1 MRYKIIKVFP
11 FFDQRISFIKRLPF
25 NGGLLDIGCGTGYVL
40 RRFQQVRPDIKIVGI
55 DKENSCLML
64 GNISFYQ
71 LDIERSPLPFSDNYF
86 DGISIIHVIEH
97 LKSAEVVLK
106 ESFRVLKGGGYFY
119 IETPHIKSLS
129 LPSLNF
135 FSKEGQPLN
144 FYDDPTHVRCYS
156 KESLRKMLEI
166 LATDVKFGSYRNYLY
181 ALISPLLIIFGF
193 ILLKRRWVVGVI
205 LHLFGWSMF
214 CTGRKDIGS
223 SGKY

>member
-11 FFDQRISFIKRLPF
+11 FLDQRISFIKRLPF

-40 RRFQQVRPDIKIVGI
+40 RKFQQVRPDIKIVGT

-71 LDIERSPLPFSDNYF
+71 LDIEKSPLPFSDNYF

-106 ESFRVLKGGGYFY
+106 ESFRVLKDGGYFY

-135 FSKEGQPLN
+135 FCKEGQPLN

-166 LATDVKFGSYRNYLY
+166 LAADVKFGSYRNYLY
-181 ALISPLLIIFGF
+181 ALISPLLIILGF
-193 ILLKRRWVVGVI
+193 ILLKRRWVVVGI

-214 CTGRKDIGS
+214 CTGRKGIDT
-223 SGKY
+223 SGKH